1 MAIPSPLKTWLC
13 LPRVRPVLTLGVL
26 LMAGSLVVFWPVYH
40 DAFIN
45 YDDQTYVS
53 DNPHVLDG
61 MTWEGIRW
69 AVSADLFADSP
80 HADYWIPVT
89 FLSHLLTVQLFGMGP
104 AAHHLV
110 NAVLHAVNAVLL
122 FLLLQRMT
130 GAVWRSGV
138 VAALFAVHPL
148 HVESVAWVTERKD
161 VLSGLFFML
170 TLLAYVR
177 YAEHPT
183 VSRYLLVVPAFALG
197 LMSKPILVIVPCFL
211 LLLDYWPLGRVASMH
226 AKGGSRWHT
235 AWRLAWEKIPLFALS
250 ACAAMIT
257 YLATQRKGGVASFGE
272 LPLPTRVA
280 NALVSYV
287 GYLRKTVWPDGLA
300 VFYPYPVHGLPVWQ
314 VAGSAIVIM
323 AISILVLRAR
333 RQRPYLLV
341 GWLWYLGALLPV
353 IGLVQAGEQ
362 AMADRYMYLPV
373 IGLFVMAAWGLPDA
387 TAAWRYRTLFLPAA
401 AIIAIAAC
409 LVLTR
414 LQLRHWRDSAALFE
428 HALRVTDGN
437 YVAHNQLGLA
447 LADEGRFQEAIIQ
460 YRKALS
466 IRPDFPSA
474 RYNIGNALAHEGLD
488 QEAIRQ
494 YQRVLQLNPRD
505 DMAQNNWGM
514 VLGNEG
520 KIDEA
525 IVHFTEA
532 LRINPSLTLARN
544 NLGLALAKQGRDDAA
559 IRQFTEVLR
568 LEPGNADAHDNLGSV
583 YAKAGRFDDAIR
595 EFKTL
600 LALNPQFPGARR
612 NLERL
617 VNQKS
622 EREQLKE

>member
-1 MAIPSPLKTWLC
+1 MATPSLLKT
-13 LPRVRPVLTLGVL
+13 RFRLTRARTVWTLAVV
-26 LMAGSLVVFWPVYH
+26 LMAGSLAVFWPVRH

-45 YDDQTYVS
+45 YDDQTYIS

-61 MTWEGIRW
+61 MTWEGIGW
-69 AVSADLFADSP
+69 AASAGLFADSP
-80 HADYWIPVT
+80 NADYWIPVT

-110 NAVLHAVNAVLL
+110 NAVLHAVNAALL

-130 GAVWRSGV
+130 GAVWRSGI

-197 LMSKPILVIVPCFL
+197 LMSKPILVIVPCLL
-211 LLLDYWPLGRVASMH
+211 LLLDFWPLGRVASMH
-226 AKGGSRWHT
+226 AKGSSGWHT
-235 AWRLAWEKIPLFALS
+235 AWRLAWEKMPLFALS

-257 YLATQRKGGVASFGE
+257 YLATQRKGGVASFEG
-272 LPLPTRVA
+272 LPWPARVDH
-280 NALVSYV
+280 ALVSTV
-287 GYLRKTVWPDGLA
+287 SYLRKTVWPDGLA
-300 VFYPYPVHGLPVWQ
+300 VFYPYPVHGVPAWQ
-314 VAGSAIVIM
+314 VVGAALVI
-323 AISILVLRAR
+323 ITVSILVLRAG
-333 RQRPYLLV
+333 RQRPYLIV
-341 GWLWYLGALLPV
+341 GWLWYLVALMPV
-353 IGLVQAGEQ
+353 IGVIQAGEQ
-362 AMADRYMYLPV
+362 AMADRYMYLPA
-373 IGLFVMAAWGLPDA
+373 IGVFVMAAWGLPDA

-414 LQLRHWRDSAALFE
+414 LQLRYWRDSTTLFE

-437 YVAHNQLGLA
+437 YVAYNQLGLA
-447 LADEGRFQEAIIQ
+447 LADEGRVQEAIDQ
-460 YRKALS
+460 YRMALS

-474 RYNIGNALAHEGLD
+474 RYNIGNALAHEGRD
-488 QEAIRQ
+488 QEAIWQYRQ
-494 YQRVLQLNPRD
+494 ALRINPRD

-520 KIDEA
+520 RLDDA

-532 LRINPSLTLARN
+532 LRINPGLTLARN
-544 NLGLALAKQGRDDAA
+544 NLGLALARQGHFDAA
-559 IRQFTEVLR
+559 ISQFNEALR
-568 LEPGNADAHDNLGSV
+568 LEPRNTDAHDNLGSV
-583 YAKAGRFDDAIR
+583 YARMGRLDDAIR
-595 EFKTL
+595 EYETL
-600 LALNPQFPGARR
+600 LAMNPQFPGART

-617 VNQKS
+617 ADQK
-622 EREQLKE
+622 KEKGTPEE